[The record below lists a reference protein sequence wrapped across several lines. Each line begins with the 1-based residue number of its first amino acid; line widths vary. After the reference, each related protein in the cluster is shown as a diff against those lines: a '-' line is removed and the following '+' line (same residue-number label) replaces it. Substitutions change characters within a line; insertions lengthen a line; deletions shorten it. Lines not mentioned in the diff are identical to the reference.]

1 MGAGA
6 SLSKVEA
13 EAAAPENGAAFS
25 DAAWDELDKDA
36 EGKCSSEVLKGAAS
50 KYAIEA
56 KENGAGAES
65 KDEAAAVVGTP
76 RSQLMATK
84 LQASARG
91 QQERK
96 NPSKPPEKTADK
108 QDRMAAKLQAGT
120 RGHQERCH
128 PTPPPA
134 KTKKPEAAAADADA
148 LPASSPETD
157 QAASKLQARMRGK
170 NERANPTKPPEK
182 TADVAQGN
190 AAAKMQAKVRGD
202 NERKHPTPPPEK
214 TKKAEE
220 AA

>member
-6 SLSKVEA
+6 SLSKAEA

-91 QQERK
+91 HQERK
-96 NPSKPPEKTADK
+96 NPSKPPEKTAD
-108 QDRMAAKLQAGT
+108 
-120 RGHQERCH
+120 
-128 PTPPPA
+128 
-134 KTKKPEAAAADADA
+134 
-148 LPASSPETD
+148 
-157 QAASKLQARMRGK
+157 
-170 NERANPTKPPEK
+170 
-182 TADVAQGN
+182 VAQGK

-214 TKKAEE
+214 TKKAGE